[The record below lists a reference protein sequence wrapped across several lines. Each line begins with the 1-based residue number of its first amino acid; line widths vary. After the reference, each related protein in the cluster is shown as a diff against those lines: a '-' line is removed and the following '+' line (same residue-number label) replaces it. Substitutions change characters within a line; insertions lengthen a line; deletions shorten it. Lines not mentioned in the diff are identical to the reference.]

1 MPIRPQPHFP
11 EPVSKHYWDGVKEGE
26 LRYQTCNSCNTVNFY
41 PTAHCQNC
49 GSGSQTWKVSKGEG
63 TVYTFSVVMQNRIPG
78 FQELGAYAV
87 AYVDLDEGFR
97 MLTNVVVDGESAL
110 LVPSEDSSALANAVL
125 KILQSP
131 SLAKSLVEAG
141 FEKVKN
147 QFSLDAMVAKTLN
160 LYRELLEKHD
170 AHASS

>member
-1 MPIRPQPHFP
+1 MAGSSGRRTRAGPSSWPPT
-11 EPVSKHYWDGVKEGE
+11 KERTEDRWQIVRSRISPSPTRSRSGTARRRGE

-97 MLTNVVVDGESAL
+97 MLTNVVVDGDPTTGVKIGQRVRVEYEKQDSGDYP
-110 LVPSEDSSALANAVL
+110 VPVFRP
-125 KILQSP
+125 I
-131 SLAKSLVEAG
+131 
-141 FEKVKN
+141 
-147 QFSLDAMVAKTLN
+147 
-160 LYRELLEKHD
+160 
-170 AHASS
+170 